1 MGGQLRATASPGAQL
16 AGRGSF
22 PGEAA
27 GPGPG
32 VAPGPGGKRVAMGKH
47 AGSSLQAKEKKKSNN
62 KLLNNPTLT
71 KPHRHSSIKSVSAN
85 RRGRNTHGLGL
96 ALYLCNSLLL

>member
-47 AGSSLQAKEKKKSNN
+47 AGSSLQAKEKKIKQQTTKQPHPN
-62 KLLNNPTLT
+62 KTPPTV
-71 KPHRHSSIKSVSAN
+71 K
-85 RRGRNTHGLGL
+85 
-96 ALYLCNSLLL
+96 Y